1 LQDRLESLEKTVAN
15 LARDLRALRA
25 AVDRL
30 EQQRNGA
37 GHPPAS
43 EVPARGVEATETAAP
58 GPSAPDLDPFPAA
71 ATRLPAPPFPPQ
83 TGAEDYEAERRLAE
97 RRVGPDR
104 RSLDLES
111 LIGRYGTLALA
122 SLTILL
128 GAGAFLSWA
137 IAHGKIGPGTRVF
150 LGALGAAA
158 VAAVGWRLR
167 SRGSM
172 RFGSTL
178 LALALA
184 LVHVDAWGAGPYLQ
198 LVSSAVALGVAAAA
212 SIALALLA
220 WVNDEEALFSVGVGG
235 ALVAPFV
242 TSRESGSVLALLI
255 YGYVVLGCGLAALR
269 GRAWRAAVLVAT
281 TGCWLYVATA
291 TATSLDNGQSNARDY
306 PAVFAI
312 AIAWTALLLTRGAW
326 GGRVSRSALVALVGT
341 LVAQA
346 MDRSPATDVALLAA
360 LGTATAYATVYAFV
374 GATVGER
381 LPRQPLFTAA
391 VLPIA
396 LGAVTVAS
404 VPDTVLARTLVA
416 LAWTAAA
423 GVAAFVQP
431 AARPTHFMVGGIASG
446 AALLFALEDRA
457 IETCVALSAH
467 AAALSLLLRK
477 ARTRLLGV
485 PIALGLAILTTWTF
499 HLLLDRPAY
508 QYTPLLTAPSLAAL
522 AMSVAWL
529 VVSWNAY
536 RVELADAGPGT
547 TETRTAVRLAGSVV
561 TFMWG
566 NTELARAYSAD
577 VSTFLL
583 ILYYAVV
590 GVAAIFV
597 GRAREIRI
605 LRHVGLALAI
615 FAALKAIAEASSLE
629 IGLRVGSYLLAG
641 VFLLAVAYWYRER
654 ESTGART
661 PPEGTRRA
669 DGNRESADAQ

>member
-1 LQDRLESLEKTVAN
+1 MQDRLESLEKTVAN

-25 AVDRL
+25 VVDRL
-30 EQQRNGA
+30 DEQRNGA
-37 GHPPAS
+37 PHPLDASIPAF
-43 EVPARGVEATETAAP
+43 REA
-58 GPSAPDLDPFPAA
+58 DIPAA
-71 ATRLPAPPFPPQ
+71 VPEVIEQPVSVPRP
-83 TGAEDYEAERRLAE
+83 LA
-97 RRVGPDR
+97 GDR
-104 RSLDLES
+104 RPLDLEA

-137 IAHGKIGPGTRVF
+137 IAHGKIGPGMRVF

-158 VAAVGWRLR
+158 VAVTGWRLR
-167 SRGSM
+167 TRGSM

-198 LVSSAVALGVAAAA
+198 LVSSPVALSVAAAA
-212 SIALALLA
+212 SVALAVLA

-242 TSRESGSVLALLI
+242 TSKASGSVLALLI
-255 YGYVVLGCGLAALR
+255 YGYVVLSCGLAALR
-269 GRAWRAAVLVAT
+269 GRTWRTAVMVVT
-281 TGCWLYVATA
+281 IGCWLYVATA
-291 TATSLDNGQSNARDY
+291 SATALDNGQSIARDY

-312 AIAWTALLLTRGAW
+312 AIAWTALVVTRGTW
-326 GGRVSRSALVALVGT
+326 GARVSRSALVALFGT

-346 MDRSPATDVALLAA
+346 VDRSPATDLLVLAA
-360 LGTATAYATVYAFV
+360 LGTVTAYATVYASA
-374 GATVGER
+374 GATVGDR

-391 VLPIA
+391 VIPIA
-396 LGAVTVAS
+396 LGAVAVAS
-404 VPDTVLARTLVA
+404 VSDTAQARTLVA

-423 GVAAFVQP
+423 GVAAFFQP
-431 AARPTHFMVGGIASG
+431 AARPAHLMVGGITSG

-457 IETCVALSAH
+457 VESCVALSAH

-477 ARTRLLGV
+477 VRTRLLGV

-508 QYTPLLTAPSLAAL
+508 QYTPFLTSASFAAL
-522 AMSVAWL
+522 AMSAAWL

-536 RVELADAGPGT
+536 RVELADAGPAT
-547 TETRTAVRLAGSVV
+547 IETRTAVRLAGSVV

-566 NTELARAYSAD
+566 NVELSRAYSD
-577 VSTFLL
+577 DISTFLL
-583 ILYYAVV
+583 ILYYAIV

-597 GRAREIRI
+597 GRARGIRI
-605 LRHVGLALAI
+605 LRHVGLGLAI
-615 FAALKAIAEASSLE
+615 FAALKAIVEASSLE
-629 IGLRVGSYLLAG
+629 IGFRVGSYLLAG
-641 VFLLAVAYWYRER
+641 VFLLAVAYWYRDR
-654 ESTGART
+654 ESGI
-661 PPEGTRRA
+661 
-669 DGNRESADAQ
+669 GNRESVEQP

>member
-25 AVDRL
+25 VVDRL
-30 EQQRNGA
+30 DQQRNGA
-37 GHPPAS
+37 PHP
-43 EVPARGVEATETAAP
+43 
-58 GPSAPDLDPFPAA
+58 L
-71 ATRLPAPPFPPQ
+71 
-83 TGAEDYEAERRLAE
+83 EAEIPPTVSEAIEQPVADPPGLAPE
-97 RRVGPDR
+97 R
-104 RSLDLES
+104 RSLDLEA

-137 IAHGKIGPGTRVF
+137 IAHGKIGPGMRVF

-158 VAAVGWRLR
+158 VAVVGWRLR
-167 SRGSM
+167 TRGSM

-198 LVSSAVALGVAAAA
+198 LVPSPVALTVAAAA
-212 SIALALLA
+212 SVALAVLA

-242 TSRESGSVLALLI
+242 TSKESGSVLALLI
-255 YGYVVLGCGLAALR
+255 YGFVVLSCGLAALR
-269 GRAWRAAVLVAT
+269 GRAWRTAVMVVT

-291 TATSLDNGQSNARDY
+291 SATSLHDGQSNARDY

-312 AIAWTALLLTRGAW
+312 AIAWAAIVVTRGAW
-326 GGRVSRSALVALVGT
+326 GARVSRSALVALFGT

-346 MDRSPATDVALLAA
+346 IDRSPATDLLVLAA
-360 LGTATAYATVYAFV
+360 LGTATAYATVYASV
-374 GATVGER
+374 GARTEAR

-391 VLPIA
+391 VIPIA
-396 LGAVTVAS
+396 LGAIAIAS
-404 VPDTVLARTLVA
+404 VSDTPQARTLVA

-423 GVAAFVQP
+423 GVAAFLQP
-431 AARPTHFMVGGIASG
+431 AARPTHLMVGGIASG

-457 IETCVALSAH
+457 VESCVALSAH
-467 AAALSLLLRK
+467 ATALSLLLRK

-508 QYTPLLTAPSLAAL
+508 QYTPFLTSASFAAL
-522 AMSVAWL
+522 AMSTAWL
-529 VVSWNAY
+529 VVSWNVY
-536 RVELADAGPGT
+536 RVELADEGPGT
-547 TETRTAVRLAGSVV
+547 IETRTAVRLAGSVV

-566 NTELARAYSAD
+566 NTELSRAYSD
-577 VSTFLL
+577 DISTFLL
-583 ILYYAVV
+583 ILYYAIV
-590 GVAAIFV
+590 GVAAIFA
-597 GRAREIRI
+597 GRARGIRI
-605 LRHVGLALAI
+605 LRRAGLALAI

-629 IGLRVGSYLLAG
+629 IGFRVGSYLLAG
-641 VFLLAVAYWYRER
+641 VFLLAVAYWYRDR
-654 ESTGART
+654 ESA
-661 PPEGTRRA
+661 GTRDQRA
-669 DGNRESADAQ
+669 DGNRESVDAQ